1 MIAFLLAEPARKSW
15 NLPPWLTL
23 DPERVG
29 LILLRLALSV
39 FAVWLF
45 RLVLFLFITRSEK
58 WLAKAARDTAHGVQ
72 RAHTLSQILRQSVT
86 SLLLG
91 WLVVHALEIMGW
103 DVKPL
108 LVGASIVGAA
118 LGFGAQFLVRDL
130 IAGTY
135 IFIENQYVVGE
146 IIEVNGVAATVE
158 RVTLRSTRLRDFNGS
173 VMHVPNGEMRIVV
186 NRSRDWNRAIVDL
199 PVAPGQDLGTVLR
212 VTDLVVAEINADAAW
227 RDILVDPFVV
237 LGIERAG
244 PEGTVLRVV
253 ARARPGGDA
262 ARLAREARLRLLQ
275 RWNDAGIRTVAE
287 PGLRPGRPAPDGPA
301 AAPPAAGA

>member
-1 MIAFLLAEPARKSW
+1 MIAILLAEPVRKPW
-15 NLPPWLTL
+15 NLPAWLTP

-29 LILLRLALSV
+29 LILLRLALSLL
-39 FAVWLF
+39 AVWLL
-45 RLVLFLFITRSEK
+45 RQVLFLFITRGEK
-58 WLAKAARDTAHGVQ
+58 WLEKAARETPQGMQ

-86 SLLLG
+86 TLLLG
-91 WLVVHALEIMGW
+91 WLVVHVLEIFGW

-118 LGFGAQFLVRDL
+118 LGFGAQYLVRDL

-146 IIEVNGVAATVE
+146 LIEVNGVPATVE
-158 RVTLRSTRLRDFNGS
+158 LVTLRSTRLRDFNGS
-173 VMHVPNGEMRIVV
+173 VIHVPNGELRIVV

-199 PVAPGQDLGTVLR
+199 PVAPGQDLGAMLR
-212 VTDLVVAEINADAAW
+212 VTDRVIGEINADTAW
-227 RDILVDPFVV
+227 HDLLVDPFVV

-244 PEGTVLRVV
+244 PEGAVLRLV

-275 RWNDAGIRTVAE
+275 SWSDAGIRTVAE
-287 PGLRPGRPAPDGPA
+287 LGLRPGRPALDPGPA
-301 AAPPAAGA
+301 PSA

>member
-1 MIAFLLAEPARKSW
+1 MIAMLLAEPARKLW
-15 NLPPWLTL
+15 NLPPWLTP
-23 DPERVG
+23 DTERVG
-29 LILLRLALSV
+29 NILLRLALSV
-39 FAVWLF
+39 LAVWLF
-45 RLVLFLFITRSEK
+45 RQLMFLFITRGEK
-58 WLAKAARDTAHGVQ
+58 WLEKAARETPQGTQ
-72 RAHTLSQILRQSVT
+72 RAHTLSQILRQSVNT
-86 SLLLG
+86 LLLG
-91 WLVVHALEIMGW
+91 WLVVHGLEILGW

-118 LGFGAQFLVRDL
+118 LGFGAQYLVRDL

-146 IIEVNGVAATVE
+146 LIEVNGVAATVE

-173 VMHVPNGEMRIVV
+173 VMHVPNGELRIVV

-212 VTDLVVAEINADAAW
+212 TTDRVVAELNDDDAW
-227 RDILVDPFVV
+227 RELLLEPFAV

-244 PEGTVLRVV
+244 PEGAVLRVV

-275 RWNDAGIRTVAE
+275 SWSNAGIRTVAE
-287 PGLRPGRPAPDGPA
+287 LGTRRFTPDAP
-301 AAPPAAGA
+301 PPAAIA